1 MSWPFMKV
9 LALFSVQCAELGADA
24 GARYE
29 GPGQVPQQGAG
40 C

>member
-1 MSWPFMKV
+1 MKV
-9 LALFSVQCAELGADA
+9 GALFSVQCAELGAGV
-24 GARYE
+24 GARCE